1 MEKIKYYD
9 IGVIPETTTLTER
22 ITLPFKQL
30 NYLLNGLLLD
40 RITLLTS
47 STDSGKTTVSSQ
59 IIINAVKQGYN
70 TFYFAGEDGGAEARD
85 RLYKQYT
92 EFDKSNF
99 TYVPYI
105 QNGKQ
110 TNCGEYLLSHD
121 KWLKANNFFTNKLFI
136 FNNNLLANKN
146 NLINTLES
154 ARVNNNCKFFVLD
167 NVEMFDLDADNENA
181 SLKDMCI
188 ALRQWAISKKVHI
201 LIVAH
206 IRKIERNICRPEIF
220 DVKGSSALTNIC
232 KNIITIIRTD
242 KLDKETKEYQS
253 FARLLE
259 LNGFNIEECDSI
271 MEVKKTKGRGLGFC
285 GLKFN
290 KYTQSYYEVE
300 NKQVQI
306 EEKNIGEKEDKQLL
320 YQISDEEAKLID
332 DIF

>member
-1 MEKIKYYD
+1 MAQQQYYD
-9 IGVIPETTTLTER
+9 IGLIPETTSLTER

-59 IIINAVKQGYN
+59 IIINAVKQGYK

-85 RLYKQYT
+85 RLFKQYT
-92 EFDKSNF
+92 EFDKNNF
-99 TYVPYI
+99 RYEPYI

-121 KWLKANNFFTNKLFI
+121 KWLKANDFFTNKLFI
-136 FNNNLLANKN
+136 FNNNLLANKQ
-146 NLINTLES
+146 NLIGTLEK
-154 ARVNNNCKFFVLD
+154 ARTEQGCKFFVLD

-181 SLKDMCI
+181 SLKEMCI

-206 IRKIERNICRPEIF
+206 IRKIDRNICRPEIF
-220 DVKGSSALTNIC
+220 DVKGSSSLTNIC

-242 KLDKETKEYQS
+242 KLDTETHEYKS

-259 LNGFNIEECDSI
+259 LNGYNIEDCDSV

-285 GLKFN
+285 CLKFN
-290 KYTQSYYEVE
+290 KYTQSYYEIESKTLE
-300 NKQVQI
+300 NEEKEIGEESKKQVLYELTA
-306 EEKNIGEKEDKQLL
+306 EEQGE
-320 YQISDEEAKLID
+320 ID

>member
-1 MEKIKYYD
+1 MEKLKYYD

-99 TYVPYI
+99 TYVPYV

-121 KWLKANNFFTNKLFI
+121 KWLKANSFFTNKLFI
-136 FNNNLLANKN
+136 FNNNLLANKQ

-154 ARVNNNCKFFVLD
+154 ARLNDNCKFFVLD

-259 LNGFNIEECDSI
+259 LNGFNLEECDSI

-300 NKQVQI
+300 NKQVQT

-320 YQISDEEAKLID
+320 YQLSAEEAKFVD
-332 DIF
+332 DLF